1 VTEFAKGQ
9 RLCARFLLIEVLGQ
23 SAWGQLWRAID
34 EQRSLQIALKV
45 LPLPNVDEATV
56 WSLMQH
62 EHAAT
67 QRLEHPGVLRVEAPV
82 RDEVALALPM
92 PLAAGDARALR
103 GKPWAQSIVVLR
115 ELAEALVHAHSRGV
129 IHRDLKPGNLLID
142 FDGRARLADFGV
154 ASLDGQLP
162 PQRLYSKFSASPS
175 LQRGAPPSV
184 SDDVY
189 GFGAL
194 AYELL
199 SGYPPNFPDGPS
211 GTAARPAA
219 IPNPAAPIPE
229 ALAELVLG
237 ALDPDATRRP
247 RDMSEVLRGLV
258 ALEAS
263 RFEPVTVARIVP
275 LEVATAEREQAAPR
289 QRSWIAWAGVVALG
303 ALLLGVFLVL
313 PRFATTPAVVD
324 VRTSAVPAP
333 TTPAAV
339 SERERQQAA
348 YEESLAKF
356 TAEFATLDGLG
367 AGVWGGATFAAARS
381 LSELASSAAAD
392 GDYVLALDR
401 INVAVQRL
409 ERVGAD
415 RPAALERELGKG
427 ESALDGGQIE
437 VARQAFELARLIEP
451 ENARVGIGLARVAGL
466 APVLPAFVEAETAA
480 LSQDHLLALTRYEEV
495 LRADPRNAGAREG
508 AARAR
513 AALGSDRYARE
524 IGEALAKLRAGR
536 DAEAKA
542 AIDRARALRPGAAEI
557 GAVSAQLLAS
567 GERQNLEAVR
577 AQIAEFESAERW
589 AQALAAYDAV
599 LARDSTI
606 QFARAGR
613 AAVAPR
619 AELARRLDQLLNNPA
634 RLSAPEVRREAERLL
649 AEAGKVQGAAPVLES
664 QATRLRDTLRLYDI
678 PVALVL
684 QSDGLTRVTLQRV
697 GGMGSFTR
705 KELSLKPGRYVLTG
719 DRPGFRDVRR
729 EFTVLPGST
738 GLVVDVRCTESVS

>member
-1 VTEFAKGQ
+1 
-9 RLCARFLLIEVLGQ
+9 
-23 SAWGQLWRAID
+23 
-34 EQRSLQIALKV
+34 
-45 LPLPNVDEATV
+45 
-56 WSLMQH
+56 
-62 EHAAT
+62 
-67 QRLEHPGVLRVEAPV
+67 
-82 RDEVALALPM
+82 
-92 PLAAGDARALR
+92 
-103 GKPWAQSIVVLR
+103 
-115 ELAEALVHAHSRGV
+115 
-129 IHRDLKPGNLLID
+129 
-142 FDGRARLADFGV
+142 
-154 ASLDGQLP
+154 
-162 PQRLYSKFSASPS
+162 
-175 LQRGAPPSV
+175 
-184 SDDVY
+184 
-189 GFGAL
+189 
-194 AYELL
+194 
-199 SGYPPNFPDGPS
+199 
-211 GTAARPAA
+211 
-219 IPNPAAPIPE
+219 
-229 ALAELVLG
+229 
-237 ALDPDATRRP
+237 
-247 RDMSEVLRGLV
+247 
-258 ALEAS
+258 
-263 RFEPVTVARIVP
+263 
-275 LEVATAEREQAAPR
+275 
-289 QRSWIAWAGVVALG
+289 
-303 ALLLGVFLVL
+303 
-313 PRFATTPAVVD
+313 
-324 VRTSAVPAP
+324 
-333 TTPAAV
+333 
-339 SERERQQAA
+339 
-348 YEESLAKF
+348 
-356 TAEFATLDGLG
+356 
-367 AGVWGGATFAAARS
+367 
-381 LSELASSAAAD
+381 
-392 GDYVLALDR
+392 VLALDR

-415 RPAALERELGKG
+415 RPAALERELSKG
-427 ESALDGGQIE
+427 ETALDGGQIE

-536 DAEAKA
+536 DVEAQA

-557 GAVSAQLLAS
+557 GAVSAQLLAA

-577 AQIAEFESAERW
+577 AQISEFESAERW
-589 AQALAAYDAV
+589 AQALAAYDAL

-634 RLSAPEVRREAERLL
+634 RLSAPEVRRDAERLL

-664 QATRLRDTLRLYDI
+664 QTTRLRDTLRLYDQ

-697 GGMGSFTR
+697 GGIGAFTR

-738 GLVVDVRCTESVS
+738 GLVVDVRCTETIS